1 MLCFDPT
8 RGIDVG
14 TKRQIYAL
22 LRELAEAGAAILLFT
37 SELPEIQ
44 LVCDRTIVVYRG
56 KVTAEMPAR
65 AGRRAGAAEGRARAH
80 QGRGGGGMTT
90 VEDAVGRTRR
100 FNTRRIAT
108 RHGWTIGVYVLLVL
122 LIIAYAWALAPVAFT
137 SFDLA
142 SIVIGALPLAF
153 AAMAQA
159 VIVISGG
166 IDLSLGVIVAVINV
180 SAASLM
186 EGQSFATALLIA
198 FGLMLLGALI
208 GAINGGLMRGQRR
221 AGHRRHARDVVRLGR
236 HRAGDHAHARRRGAD
251 PVPVARHRLVR
262 LRVDPG
268 RRGASSRSW
277 LLAVWLPL
285 RWRRPGLRD
294 LRDRLQPRRA
304 RTCAASTSCRTRVLA
319 YAVGGFFAAMGGLA
333 ATATTGI
340 GTRTRATSY
349 TLNSVAAVVLGGVS
363 LAGGK
368 GGLVGPVAAA
378 FCLTLV
384 PSIMVFQGID
394 PNYGQVIQGALIVV
408 VVMLGG
414 LLLLRERHERGDHD
428 ARQSSSRGRNRAA
441 RPARAVIDRPLIM
454 LGVILV
460 LLLILCEIVSPGY
473 MSSERSA
480 RSCSSRRRWRSS
492 PPGRRS

>member
-1 MLCFDPT
+1 
-8 RGIDVG
+8 
-14 TKRQIYAL
+14 
-22 LRELAEAGAAILLFT
+22 
-37 SELPEIQ
+37 
-44 LVCDRTIVVYRG
+44 
-56 KVTAEMPAR
+56 
-65 AGRRAGAAEGRARAH
+65 
-80 QGRGGGGMTT
+80 MTT

-100 FNTRRIAT
+100 ANTRRIAT

-122 LIIAYAWALAPVAFT
+122 LIIAYAWALAPVVFT

-142 SIVIGALPLAF
+142 SIVIGALPLVF

-208 GAINGGLMRGQRR
+208 GAINGGLCVVSGVPDIVVTLAMSFVWGGTALLIMRTPGGGAPTRFQSLGTGSFISMWIP
-221 AGHRRHARDVVRLGR
+221 AGAVIIAL
-236 HRAGDHAHARRRGAD
+236 
-251 PVPVARHRLVR
+251 VA
-262 LRVDPG
+262 
-268 RRGASSRSW
+268 A
-277 LLAVWLPL
+277 AVWVPL
-285 RWRRPGLRD
+285 RWRRPGFAIYAIGSN
-294 LRDRLQPRRA
+294 RDRAYLSGVNV
-304 RTCAASTSCRTRVLA
+304 ASTRVLA

-340 GTRTRATSY
+340 GTPYAGNFI

-394 PNYGQVIQGALIVV
+394 PNYGQVIQGALIVL

-414 LLLLRERHERGDHD
+414 LLLLRERR
-428 ARQSSSRGRNRAA
+428 
-441 RPARAVIDRPLIM
+441 
-454 LGVILV
+454 
-460 LLLILCEIVSPGY
+460 
-473 MSSERSA
+473 
-480 RSCSSRRRWRSS
+480 
-492 PPGRRS
+492 